1 MHSQNNTFQN
11 GGDLIEIWD
20 NAHYA
25 EEFERTKKPL
35 TALNRFRIRE
45 R

>member
-1 MHSQNNTFQN
+1 MHPQKNQFQN
-11 GGDLIEIWD
+11 GDDLVQTWD
-20 NAHYA
+20 NAHYG

-35 TALNRFRIRE
+35 SALNRFRIRE